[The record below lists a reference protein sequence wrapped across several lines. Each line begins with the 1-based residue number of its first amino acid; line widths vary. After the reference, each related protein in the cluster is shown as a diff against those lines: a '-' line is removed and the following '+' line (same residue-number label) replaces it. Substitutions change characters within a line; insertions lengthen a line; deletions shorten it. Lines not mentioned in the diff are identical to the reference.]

1 MRAVKGYVYKVKCD
15 QVRPVDDFDY
25 SRSHFPSSACRRSEY
40 DSLDTD
46 TDYWRE
52 CLPVFYRER
61 ARNVER
67 ERSVNIH
74 LDNRV
79 DNLGQLVLPL

>member
-15 QVRPVDDFDY
+15 QVRPV
-25 SRSHFPSSACRRSEY
+25 
-40 DSLDTD
+40 DTD